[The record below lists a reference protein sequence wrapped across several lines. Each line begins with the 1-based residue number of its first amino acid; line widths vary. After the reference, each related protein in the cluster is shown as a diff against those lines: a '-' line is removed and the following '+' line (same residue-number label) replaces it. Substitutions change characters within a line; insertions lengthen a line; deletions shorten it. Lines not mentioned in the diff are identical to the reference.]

1 MQKRNL
7 LIIILFLF
15 TGTIGWS
22 AERIRQN
29 FDFDWQFRLGE
40 QGIYKPVQLPHD
52 WSIELDFNEEV
63 GPESGYLPG
72 GIGYYKKDSMC
83 LRLTKVSGSALCSM
97 ASIIK
102 LPSI

>member
-52 WSIELDFNEEV
+52 WSDEYERTGVLNWT
-63 GPESGYLPG
+63 
-72 GIGYYKKDSMC
+72 
-83 LRLTKVSGSALCSM
+83 LTKRWVLKVDICRGV
-97 ASIIK
+97 
-102 LPSI
+102 

>member
-29 FDFDWQFRLGE
+29 FAEDFGHKHFAQRNR
-40 QGIYKPVQLPHD
+40 
-52 WSIELDFNEEV
+52 ELIDQTADAEV
-63 GPESGYLPG
+63 
-72 GIGYYKKDSMC
+72 
-83 LRLTKVSGSALCSM
+83 VV
-97 ASIIK
+97 
-102 LPSI
+102 

>member
-29 FDFDWQFRLGE
+29 FDFDWQFRLGDS
-40 QGIYKPVQLPHD
+40 PV
-52 WSIELDFNEEV
+52 SINLSSFRMTGVLNWT
-63 GPESGYLPG
+63 
-72 GIGYYKKDSMC
+72 
-83 LRLTKVSGSALCSM
+83 LTKRWVLKVDICRGV
-97 ASIIK
+97 
-102 LPSI
+102 

>member
-7 LIIILFLF
+7 LIIILLLF

-72 GIGYYKKDSMC
+72 GIGYYKKDFNVPASYKGK
-83 LRLTKVSGSALCSM
+83 RVSIHRTQC
-97 ASIIK
+97 
-102 LPSI
+102 

>member
-40 QGIYKPVQLPHD
+40 QGIYNLSSFRMTGVLN
-52 WSIELDFNEEV
+52 WT
-63 GPESGYLPG
+63 
-72 GIGYYKKDSMC
+72 
-83 LRLTKVSGSALCSM
+83 LTKRWVLKVDICRGV
-97 ASIIK
+97 
-102 LPSI
+102 

>member
-29 FDFDWQFRLGE
+29 FDFDWQFRLGDMVFL
-40 QGIYKPVQLPHD
+40 QLRAVSITGGAKP
-52 WSIELDFNEEV
+52 
-63 GPESGYLPG
+63 
-72 GIGYYKKDSMC
+72 
-83 LRLTKVSGSALCSM
+83 
-97 ASIIK
+97 
-102 LPSI
+102 

>member
-22 AERIRQN
+22 AERIWQN

-52 WSIELDFNEEV
+52 
-63 GPESGYLPG
+63 
-72 GIGYYKKDSMC
+72 
-83 LRLTKVSGSALCSM
+83 
-97 ASIIK
+97 
-102 LPSI
+102 

>member
-1 MQKRNL
+1 MVCRTYL
-7 LIIILFLF
+7 
-15 TGTIGWS
+15 
-22 AERIRQN
+22 AEF

-72 GIGYYKKDSMC
+72 GIGYYKKDFNVPASYKGK
-83 LRLTKVSGSALCSM
+83 RVSIVFDGIYHKATIYLNGQGGR
-97 ASIIK
+97 
-102 LPSI
+102 LPSLRIYFI

>member
-40 QGIYKPVQLPHD
+40 QGIYKPVQLPHG
-52 WSIELDFNEEV
+52 L
-63 GPESGYLPG
+63 
-72 GIGYYKKDSMC
+72 
-83 LRLTKVSGSALCSM
+83 
-97 ASIIK
+97 
-102 LPSI
+102 

>member
-52 WSIELDFNEEV
+52 WS
-63 GPESGYLPG
+63 
-72 GIGYYKKDSMC
+72 
-83 LRLTKVSGSALCSM
+83 
-97 ASIIK
+97 
-102 LPSI
+102 

>member
-40 QGIYKPVQLPHD
+40 QGIYKPVQLPGVLN
-52 WSIELDFNEEV
+52 WT
-63 GPESGYLPG
+63 
-72 GIGYYKKDSMC
+72 
-83 LRLTKVSGSALCSM
+83 LTKRWVLKVDICRGV
-97 ASIIK
+97 
-102 LPSI
+102 